1 MAQAFHGAARAVQ
14 TAMLARLS
22 EDDALRRLFRA
33 GAGPSPQRPSL
44 SFDEMRSEARADESG
59 LAEHRLEFSI
69 WAEPHDAD
77 GAAEWS
83 ARLEAAFAEPL
94 RLTDYAVIQLVF
106 APLRSA
112 MDWRARSWRVRLE
125 VRVLTQTS

>member
-1 MAQAFHGAARAVQ
+1 MGQAFHGAARAVQ

-59 LAEHRLEFSI
+59 LAEHRLEVFPSG
-69 WAEPHDAD
+69 P
-77 GAAEWS
+77 S
-83 ARLEAAFAEPL
+83 RTMPMAR
-94 RLTDYAVIQLVF
+94 RNG
-106 APLRSA
+106 
-112 MDWRARSWRVRLE
+112 VRGWKLPSPS
-125 VRVLTQTS
+125 LCA